1 MHEAAEL
8 SDIKVE
14 LTKQGAV
21 IQLVA
26 KRAEDVSALQQ
37 HAQKLAETLKSGECP
52 MHAGH
57 GGMHQHKHAQPTPS
71 AK

>member
-26 KRAEDVSALQQ
+26 KRSEDVSKLQQ
-37 HAQKLAETLKSGECP
+37 RAQQIAEHLKSGGCP

-57 GGMHQHKHAQPTPS
+57 GGMHHQGHHNPPS
-71 AK
+71 DAK